1 MTGTPFKAIAA
12 MAQNRVIGCGSDI
25 PWHLPEDF
33 KWFKQTTLGNIL
45 AMGRKTFES
54 IGRPLP
60 GRTTYVLS
68 RSPISIEGVHCIDSL
83 DNIPLNND
91 GRDVFICGGGE
102 IYCQALP
109 YCSDL
114 FLTHVKRSVQGD
126 IYFPEFV
133 DQFRECEIIR
143 ETEDFRIVHYRN
155 RSFQEKT
162 FSVPSG
168 CVL

>member
-68 RSPISIEGVHCIDSL
+68 RSPISIEGVHCNL
-83 DNIPLNND
+83 
-91 GRDVFICGGGE
+91 GGGGDLLSG
-102 IYCQALP
+102 IAL
-109 YCSDL
+109 L
-114 FLTHVKRSVQGD
+114 L
-126 IYFPEFV
+126 
-133 DQFRECEIIR
+133 
-143 ETEDFRIVHYRN
+143 
-155 RSFQEKT
+155 RSFSDTCET
-162 FSVPSG
+162 IGAGGYLFSGIRGPIP
-168 CVL
+168 

>member
-1 MTGTPFKAIAA
+1 
-12 MAQNRVIGCGSDI
+12 
-25 PWHLPEDF
+25 
-33 KWFKQTTLGNIL
+33 
-45 AMGRKTFES
+45 MGRKTFES

-68 RSPISIEGVHCIDSL
+68 RSPISLEGAYCIGNL

-102 IYCQALP
+102 IYSQALS

-126 IYFPEFV
+126 IYFPDFE
-133 DQFRECEIIR
+133 DQFREYEIIR
-143 ETEDFRIVHYRN
+143 ETEDFRIGHDRN

-162 FSVPSG
+162 ISVPTG
-168 CVL
+168 RVH